1 MVLPKAGILTY
12 DISSVSLDDITSCG
26 VNYYK
31 HIWGCCR
38 TIADLLPRPM
48 SVELDE
54 FCTIF
59 FSLDRDRNSLLE
71 DEYFDIQQQHIA
83 YGFRQCQNPRDKVYG
98 LLAIVGDISD
108 LDLWLTP
115 DYSHSESEV
124 FYDATFA
131 MLHRDISSLKCLTG
145 AQYGPHSK
153 KWASWV
159 RDFGTP
165 MSQGQ
170 SDLESNRL
178 MIHDLFNASMGRKSR
193 WESFMTWP
201 PAADEKPHQ
210 VGLGLTGKY
219 VGTVAVIC
227 EKNHCGDS
235 VESDEGQR
243 KVLSSWMQAS
253 GVDFDRYSDE
263 VQCSDDMLRFWR
275 TILGGVMSAG
285 QDDTEYSDWRRFTA
299 EALVWLGPFLSLIR
313 TGEPTK
319 TFALDRTLLVATDA
333 RCYFRTDS
341 GGQGLCHPNINV
353 GDQVWVL
360 HGSNVPF
367 VLRRAVLSD
376 EEQAELRPRDA
387 YGIDEDNSFGLNL
400 NFVDDRRP
408 YKHYYLIGDC
418 YLDGLMDGEAAEGTD
433 FVVLV

>member
-1 MVLPKAGILTY
+1 
-12 DISSVSLDDITSCG
+12 
-26 VNYYK
+26 
-31 HIWGCCR
+31 
-38 TIADLLPRPM
+38 M

-59 FSLDRDRNSLLE
+59 FSLDRDRNSLLD
-71 DEYFDIQQQHIA
+71 DEFFDIQQQHIT

-98 LLAIVGDISD
+98 LLAIVGDVSD

-145 AQYGPHSK
+145 AQYGPDSK

-159 RDFGTP
+159 CDFGTT
-165 MSQGQ
+165 MTQRQ
-170 SDLESNRL
+170 SDLESNML
-178 MIHDLFNASMGRKSR
+178 MIYDLFNASMGRRSR
-193 WESFMTWP
+193 WETFMTWP

-210 VGLGLTGKY
+210 VGLGLTGKC

-227 EKNHCGDS
+227 EKNS
-235 VESDEGQR
+235 AESDERQR
-243 KVLSSWMQAS
+243 KVFSSWMQAS
-253 GVDFDRYSDE
+253 GVDFDQCSNER
-263 VQCSDDMLRFWR
+263 QCSDELLRFWR

-285 QDDTEYSDWRRFTA
+285 QDQTEYSDWRRFTA
-299 EALVWLGPFLSLIR
+299 EALVWLEPFLSLIQ

-319 TFALDRTLLVATDA
+319 TFALDRTLLVATGA
-333 RCYFRTDS
+333 RCYFRTDD
-341 GGQGLCHPNINV
+341 GGQGLCHPNTKV

-367 VLRRAVLSD
+367 SLRRAVLGD

-387 YGIDEDNSFGLNL
+387 YGVGEDDVFGLKPD
-400 NFVDDRRP
+400 FADDRIL
-408 YKHYYLIGDC
+408 YEHYYLIGDC
-418 YLDGLMDGEAAEGTD
+418 YLDDFMDGEAAEGED